1 MRKNLVRQLR
11 SLKHEVVKPSAGWV
25 QKNRSLLLSQI
36 RNTVSEK
43 ESVPFNTRIATALA
57 LFMPQT
63 IIAGTVRF
71 VAGFLVISVVA
82 PSLYYGT
89 VMASQG
95 ALPGEGLYEAKRY
108 TEKIQVTVVSLIGNS
123 QDETKL
129 HVELA
134 KRRADETNIIS
145 RDPEKVGNIASTV
158 ADLKSE
164 LSTISDKLDQTNN
177 NLSADTAKDI
187 KTNTDQIKNVLQDAK
202 DSLLTASPDSNLADQ
217 VKQTKDMVQDVSVK
231 AVEVLVTKHLGG
243 DTSVSRDDVKAA
255 IDSTVQ
261 GVVGDVNQSKQNI
274 AGVQTILQSAKT
286 EVSSFAA
293 ASSSDPVVSS
303 TVKTITT
310 AYDQANQAVQ
320 VTDTISQE
328 ANRTV
333 TEVQK
338 LLGSDNLTQAV
349 NRMKDLTQAS
359 QSVETISDKTI
370 EQTQPLIPLE
380 VMKVLVAT
388 DTTTISAT
396 TGTVQFNTTTLNV
409 STTVPRATST
419 TSTKTN

>member
-1 MRKNLVRQLR
+1 
-11 SLKHEVVKPSAGWV
+11 
-25 QKNRSLLLSQI
+25 
-36 RNTVSEK
+36 
-43 ESVPFNTRIATALA
+43 
-57 LFMPQT
+57 
-63 IIAGTVRF
+63 
-71 VAGFLVISVVA
+71 
-82 PSLYYGT
+82 
-89 VMASQG
+89 
-95 ALPGEGLYEAKRY
+95 
-108 TEKIQVTVVSLIGNS
+108 
-123 QDETKL
+123 
-129 HVELA
+129 
-134 KRRADETNIIS
+134 
-145 RDPEKVGNIASTV
+145 
-158 ADLKSE
+158 
-164 LSTISDKLDQTNN
+164 
-177 NLSADTAKDI
+177 
-187 KTNTDQIKNVLQDAK
+187 
-202 DSLLTASPDSNLADQ
+202 LADQ